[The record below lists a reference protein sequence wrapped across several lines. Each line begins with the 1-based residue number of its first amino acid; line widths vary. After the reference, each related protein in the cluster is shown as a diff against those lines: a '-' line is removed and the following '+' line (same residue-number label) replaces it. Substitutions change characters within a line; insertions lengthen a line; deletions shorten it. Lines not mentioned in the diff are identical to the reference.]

1 MVQSSGE
8 EGGVKGGTERG
19 RRSGRE
25 RVGRVTIID
34 SFVAGF
40 LCVGA
45 GELSASCTR
54 HDWTRQTGLTWK
66 HIVCTWRVLPMWTTV
81 PIIVCCLCTDNSAFS
96 EAWQLKLH
104 TRNTCGPAGKWLESR
119 HQMISRWL
127 WKPWYVVCSLRI
139 GIYSG
144 ASNQYW
150 IQYWSVLLQ
159 LCMISMC
166 LVLLHV
172 GVETACFLLLFSLPS
187 LPPPP
192 TSFMRPCHSCNYSG
206 RAGMMLRWLH
216 FAVNLTSGNISQ
228 TLSSMNYSY
237 QRWRRLTLRYVL
249 HLYTVPPP
257 GHSLSW
263 TC

>member
-1 MVQSSGE
+1 MKSIEQFLIEWLSKAGGFYYRGQFCLYSMKYALSSGNELWCSVVGKKAGWREEQRE
-8 EGGVKGGTERG
+8 EGEMGGRGVGQ
-19 RRSGRE
+19 
-25 RVGRVTIID
+25 VTIID

-139 GIYSG
+139 GIYIVVYLTNNGYSTEVCCF
-144 ASNQYW
+144 SFV
-150 IQYWSVLLQ
+150 WS
-159 LCMISMC
+159 
-166 LVLLHV
+166 
-172 GVETACFLLLFSLPS
+172 
-187 LPPPP
+187 
-192 TSFMRPCHSCNYSG
+192 PCVWFCY
-206 RAGMMLRWLH
+206 M
-216 FAVNLTSGNISQ
+216 
-228 TLSSMNYSY
+228 
-237 QRWRRLTLRYVL
+237 
-249 HLYTVPPP
+249 
-257 GHSLSW
+257 
-263 TC
+263 